1 MAIGALSTFEVRNGG
16 SDTLNGGSFFFGATL
31 TADGAATS
39 ATGNSPVFTSASY
52 NFVAGDV
59 GHWLFIKSGT
69 NWTPGWYQIASVAAN
84 AATLSAAI
92 GQVYLY
98 TFATTGVDGPDKL
111 NTVAGCATTSSPTG
125 ASWTIDYSQVD
136 SVPFSLTG
144 LTTAAANAII
154 LTASATKAM
163 IGNGIVITGG
173 TNFTTG
179 YYQVTAATAGVSL
192 TVDRTCTS
200 AAGAAGTAGLGG
212 ALASPGLAG
221 SIATVAQNIIFIK
234 YNASP
239 YIATSASTN
248 IAAGCVSGAAGTMYC
263 GYDTVRL
270 PYTIGQN
277 RPTFQI
283 NTGVTS
289 ATLFSGNN
297 NNYNVQSFILDA
309 NSVGTSKC
317 GHTAGEFFNVKA
329 MNATTAGLTENGTV
343 RAIFCEATG
352 CTTAPIS
359 VSIALWCV
367 SHDNTTGSGTGGFTG
382 NGVCYNC
389 LAYGNSRSG
398 FAGAGKAVNCVAYNN
413 TEYGFNAGNND
424 GIININCIAENNGLY
439 GYRQGFGTQETL
451 INCADYNNTSGRK
464 TSGNGFWSD
473 LNPITAVPGT
483 FFVDAT
489 NKDFRLNNTAGQG
502 ALCRAAGFPAAFFS
516 PANLTANYLDIGA
529 AQHQDSGG
537 SSGPIAQLKAFQ
549 RGTPY

>member
-1 MAIGALSTFEVRNGG
+1 MAIGALSIFEVRNGG

-31 TADGAATS
+31 TSDGAATS

-84 AATLSAAI
+84 AATLSATI
-92 GQVYLY
+92 GLAYLY
-98 TFATTGVDGPDKL
+98 TAATTGINAPDKL
-111 NTVAGCATTSSPTG
+111 NTVAGCATTASPTS

-136 SVPFSLTG
+136 AVPFSLTG

-154 LTASATKAM
+154 LTTSATKAM
-163 IGNGIVITGG
+163 IGNGIVVTGG

-192 TVDRTCTS
+192 TVDRTCTT

-212 ALASPGLAG
+212 GLASPGLAG
-221 SIATVAQNIIFIK
+221 SIATVSGNIIFIK

-248 IAAGCVSGAAGTMYC
+248 IAAGCVSGTSGTTYC
-263 GYDTVRL
+263 GYDTIRL
-270 PYTIGQN
+270 PYTVGQN

-283 NTGVTS
+283 NTGVTG

-297 NNYNVQSFILDA
+297 NNYSAQSVIVDG
-309 NSVGTSKC
+309 NSVGTSKGC
-317 GHTAGEFFNVKA
+317 HTSGEYFNLKVI
-329 MNATTAGLTENGTV
+329 NCTTSGLAENSIS
-343 RAIFCEATG
+343 RAIFCETTG
-352 CTTAPIS
+352 CTTSPNRSS
-359 VSIALWCV
+359 VCLWCV
-367 SHDNTTGSGTGGFTG
+367 SHDNTTASGGGFNPSG
-382 NGVCYNC
+382 GGLLYGCI
-389 LAYGNSRSG
+389 AYGNSRSG
-398 FAGAGKAVNCVAYNN
+398 FFGANNVLNCVAYNN
-413 TEYGFNAGNND
+413 TEYGFSAGNND
-424 GIININCIAENNGLY
+424 AVTMINCIAESNTLN
-439 GYRQGFGTQETL
+439 GYRQGFGTQTTL

-464 TSGNGFWSD
+464 SSGTGFWAD

-489 NKDFRLNNTAGQG
+489 NKDFRLNNTASQG
-502 ALCRAAGFPAAFFS
+502 AAARAVGFPAAFFS
-516 PANLTANYLDIGA
+516 PVNLTTNFRDIGSV
-529 AQHQDSGG
+529 QHQDSGG
-537 SSGPIAQLKAFQ
+537 GSTGASRSRVFTGF
-549 RGTPY
+549 